1 MVYSVKIRKAVSTAV
16 FPSIPVPP
24 RRPALVQSYGQSLRE
39 QVAHG
44 VNILRQG
51 GVVAYP
57 TDTLYG
63 LGADIFQPA
72 AVEKVF
78 EIKER
83 PQGMPLPVLLS
94 GPEALSLVSDHV
106 PSVAWALARRFWP
119 GPLTLVVPRAS
130 RVPAIIA
137 ARGWTVAVRVP
148 DHPVPREL
156 SRLLGSPITGT
167 SANWSGGPS
176 PHTAKEVR
184 RQLGDRVGLIIE
196 AGPPPAGRAST
207 VLDITQSPPRILRLG
222 AISWETLAEAWGDAL
237 PAPAR

>member
-1 MVYSVKIRKAVSTAV
+1 MQSAEQPLAEQIDRGVS
-16 FPSIPVPP
+16 
-24 RRPALVQSYGQSLRE
+24 
-39 QVAHG
+39 
-44 VNILRQG
+44 ILRQG

-63 LGADIFQPA
+63 LGVDITQPA
-72 AVEKVF
+72 AVEQVF
-78 EIKER
+78 EIKGR

-94 GPEALSLVSDHV
+94 GPETLSMVSDNV
-106 PSVAWALARRFWP
+106 PPLAWTLAHRFWP

-130 RVPAIIA
+130 NVPAIIA
-137 ARGWTVAVRVP
+137 ARGWTIAVRVP

-176 PHTAKEVR
+176 PQTAEEVR

-196 AGPPPAGRAST
+196 GGPPPVGRAST

-222 AISWETLAEAWGDAL
+222 AISWEALAEVWGDVI
-237 PAPAR
+237 PAPAC

>member
-1 MVYSVKIRKAVSTAV
+1 MLATPY
-16 FPSIPVPP
+16 P
-24 RRPALVQSYGQSLRE
+24 RRPALEQSYEQSLRE
-39 QVAHG
+39 QITHG
-44 VNILRQG
+44 VSILRQG
-51 GVVAYP
+51 GVVAFP

-63 LGADIFQPA
+63 LGADITQPA
-72 AVEKVF
+72 AVERVF
-78 EIKER
+78 EAKGR

-94 GPEALSLVSDHV
+94 GPEALSLVSDDV
-106 PSVAWALARRFWP
+106 PPLALTLAHRFWP

-176 PHTAKEVR
+176 PHTAEEVR
-184 RQLGDRVGLIIE
+184 RQLGDRVDLIIE
-196 AGPPPAGRAST
+196 GGSPPDGRAST
-207 VLDITQSPPRILRLG
+207 VLDITQTPPRILRLG
-222 AISWETLAEAWGDAL
+222 AISWDAL
-237 PAPAR
+237 EQAWNGPVTAPAC